1 MKARQAGLALSEVLV
16 AMALSL
22 LVILAAASLLH
33 ASNGDFLHNG
43 ANTRIDDNGRFALA
57 IVTQALRQAGYP
69 GEPGESSDQDGAGA
83 AAPAGPLPPLAIE
96 GRDAASVASN
106 ANELG
111 APLPAINGSDAI
123 AIRYAAGALA
133 GAGAGS
139 AMLNCA
145 GFPASPGEW
154 AWSIF
159 YVAEASDGVAELR
172 CKYKGPHGWGSDAV
186 IRGVDSF
193 QVLYGIDTDTP
204 RDNVPNLYLSASAI
218 DARDAALPPAERAMR
233 PTWRRVTSVRIALL
247 LHGERGSRTGTRL
260 SIYELLPGEHLDEA
274 RLPPAMQ
281 RRARRLFA
289 ATVALRNP

>member
-1 MKARQAGLALSEVLV
+1 MTVRQAGLALSEVLV

-33 ASNGDFLHNG
+33 ASNSDFLHNG

-57 IVTQALRQAGYP
+57 IVGQALRQAGYP
-69 GEPGESSDQDGAGA
+69 GEPGDQGGAEA
-83 AAPAGPLPPLAIE
+83 AAPAGALPPLAIE
-96 GRDAASVASN
+96 GRDAASVAGS
-106 ANELG
+106 ANGLG

-123 AIRYAAGALA
+123 AIRYAPGALA
-133 GAGAGS
+133 GVGGAGS

-193 QVLYGIDTDTP
+193 QALYGIDTDTP
-204 RDNVPNLYLSASAI
+204 RDNIPNLYLSADAI
-218 DARDAALPPAERAMR
+218 DARDAALPPAEQAMR

-247 LHGERGSRTGTRL
+247 LHGERGSRTGNQL
-260 SIYELLPGEHLDEA
+260 STYELLPGERLDEA